1 MMPWEPKF
9 CKIVENPHYMEQT
22 HKQGRRQTKSEQT
35 NKIRAGKQNLDQT
48 NKHGRERPRF
58 ADLAATA
65 ELLLAFEKVAA
76 NCGSRQ
82 SQAKTTSDQKPQT
95 TRAKPQRKEECGAGE
110 GLTIS
115 WKAFTEKVEWSH
127 PPGAIGLQRHVHFSQ
142 SHISLSSR
150 NTQWNCLPVKILL
163 RREKN
168 E

>member
-1 MMPWEPKF
+1 M
-9 CKIVENPHYMEQT
+9 
-22 HKQGRRQTKSEQT
+22 
-35 NKIRAGKQNLDQT
+35 DQT

-65 ELLLAFEKVAA
+65 ELSLAFEKVAA
-76 NCGSRQ
+76 NWGSRQ

-127 PPGAIGLQRHVHFSQ
+127 EPPTRCDRPAAPRALFTISHFTFFTQYSMEWP
-142 SHISLSSR
+142 SSE
-150 NTQWNCLPVKILL
+150 NVVTK
-163 RREKN
+163 
-168 E
+168 

>member
-1 MMPWEPKF
+1 
-9 CKIVENPHYMEQT
+9 MELT
-22 HKQGRRQTKSEQT
+22 DKQGSRQTK
-35 NKIRAGKQNLDQT
+35 KGAGKRIWGADKQNLDQT
-48 NKHGRERPRF
+48 NKHGSDPDLPISPQQLSFHSPLKRLRQTGEAVKAKPRPH
-58 ADLAATA
+58 
-65 ELLLAFEKVAA
+65 
-76 NCGSRQ
+76 
-82 SQAKTTSDQKPQT
+82 QKPQT

-150 NTQWNCLPVKILL
+150 NTQWNCLPGLPVKMLL
-163 RREKN
+163 RNDKN

>member
-1 MMPWEPKF
+1 M
-9 CKIVENPHYMEQT
+9 IENPHYMGLT
-22 HKQGRRQTKSEQT
+22 DKQGSRQTYKLQANKQGSRQTNMGCRQTKLGSDKQT
-35 NKIRAGKQNLDQT
+35 W
-48 NKHGRERPRF
+48 ERPRF

-65 ELLLAFEKVAA
+65 ELSLAFEKVAA
-76 NCGSRQ
+76 NWGSRQ

-115 WKAFTEKVEWSH
+115 WKAFTWKVEWSH